1 MPLAWRWLFDDIEPT
16 PKKRHRKT
24 SKPTSV
30 YNRGDI
36 AEGIVGLAWAL
47 ALGYDGDGEMPFDIF
62 SKASASLLKKPNI
75 SAKTECYA
83 ITWFFLDRENQ
94 KLRQAAW
101 EAREP
106 RPEYKYRLE
115 VHLSV
120 AMSKDNM
127 AGFLKGI
134 SQPGMEP
141 YYKAIHA
148 YANSKQIKRA
158 KEWLKEK
165 GITRVTI
172 KAGGSHFPKDT
183 KTDILV
189 ETTDDHIPLP
199 FGNITLKCD
208 TKQISMVSRNFNSS
222 SPTSNARG
230 IADLVEVLTG
240 FQPSATLQAS
250 YDDAVWNKCDSESLL
265 KAVEAV
271 YEDVATQL
279 HHCMETGHRTP
290 SECLAVFAKGLRQEA
305 VGASGEAR
313 PVQIRLNDKDST
325 FTYLDYGTL
334 HSLAKLMETSLP
346 DTKIDFK
353 VTYQPGDR
361 EKGSQPYLYFSVAF
375 DNINY
380 GKIASIRPKIRHH
393 RDNPKRIKEFKHYF
407 QNEPGLEK
415 LLMDVAVANKSL
427 GYTILPDVVTY
438 FRK

>member
-1 MPLAWRWLFDDIEPT
+1 MHPFLSFLNPDENDELMPLAWRWNDFFGEIEP
-16 PKKRHRKT
+16 PIKAKKKR
-24 SKPTSV
+24 KPASTTSV

-36 AEGIVGLAWAL
+36 AEGVVGVAWAI
-47 ALGYDGDGEMPFDIF
+47 ALIKQDSVTMDDFDSIISQMTTSRPLS
-62 SKASASLLKKPNI
+62 SKTQCHSLEIHASRNHLG
-75 SAKTECYA
+75 
-83 ITWFFLDRENQ
+83 
-94 KLRQAAW
+94 
-101 EAREP
+101 
-106 RPEYKYRLE
+106 

-127 AGFLKGI
+127 SGFLKGT

-141 YYKAIHA
+141 YYKAIVN

-158 KEWLKEK
+158 KEWLAEK
-165 GITRVTI
+165 GIIKVTI

-189 ETTDDHIPLP
+189 ETTEDKIPLP

-222 SPTSNARG
+222 SPTSNSRG

-240 FQPSATLQAS
+240 FKPSPNLQAS

-265 KAVEAV
+265 RAVEAV
-271 YEDVATQL
+271 YQDVATQV
-279 HHCMETGHRTP
+279 HHCMSTGLRTP
-290 SECLAVFAKGLRQEA
+290 SECLTVFAKGLREEA
-305 VGASGEAR
+305 VGDSR

-334 HSLAKLMETSLP
+334 HSLVKLMETALP
-346 DTKIDFK
+346 DTEIDFK

-361 EKGSQPYLYFSVAF
+361 EKGSQPYLYFSVGF
-375 DNINY
+375 GGIDY